1 MFARLASLAALMLL
15 PRLALAD
22 ELGKSPPT
30 CAPRNWN
37 EVETWR
43 DWISHT
49 PPDNTANWA
58 EEAPRI
64 AAARGVWRWLDK
76 LFIVVEGGKVTTLT
90 DCPFSD
96 GMYFYIY
103 ERYDAAGRFH
113 VVRTQFYEDHV
124 FALVMTRTGRLIDI
138 PGRPIWSPDKARFA
152 YGVCDLL
159 NGKDSLA
166 IMHPT
171 EEGVTAEI
179 EATIP
184 CGLGDCKLAW
194 ENAGALTATCPNSG
208 DEGNEPRRVRYVRR
222 GEQWLATTT
231 ALK

>member
-1 MFARLASLAALMLL
+1 
-15 PRLALAD
+15 
-22 ELGKSPPT
+22 
-30 CAPRNWN
+30 NWN

-49 PPDNTANWA
+49 RPDTTANWA

-64 AAARGVWRWLDK
+64 AKERGVWRWLDK

-96 GMYFYIY
+96 EMYHYIY
-103 ERYDAAGRFH
+103 ERYDEAGRFH
-113 VVRTQFYEDHV
+113 VVRTNFYEDHV
-124 FALVMTRTGRLIDI
+124 FTLVMTKTGRLIDI

-166 IMHPT
+166 ILRPT
-171 EEGVTAEI
+171 GDGVTAEL
-179 EATIP
+179 ETTIP

-194 ENAGALTATCPNSG
+194 ENVGALTATCLKSG
-208 DEGNEPRRVRYVRR
+208 DEGNAPKRVRYVRQ
-222 GEQWLATTT
+222 GEKWVATTT